1 MSSTPEDNQIP
12 DDANNLAEVLH
23 ALKAVGAAPNPDKPE
38 GSVLGIDG
46 QWVKLGE
53 ERTEWDER
61 ACYVHPD
68 ILMKWAEEDRQEAE
82 RKKNNDL

>member
-1 MSSTPEDNQIP
+1 MNSTPEDNQIP
-12 DDANNLAEVLH
+12 DDANNLAEVVH
-23 ALKAVGAAPNPDKPE
+23 ALKAVSAVPNPDKPE
-38 GSVLGIDG
+38 GAVLGIDG

-61 ACYVHPD
+61 PCYVHPD